1 MLQSSG
7 PDSASSDNP
16 FILRADIPILTRG
29 RGGQCPSITVRVI
42 GPSLANCAS
51 VVHTSVLAQC
61 LDDAGGILECN
72 FDRGLLRTLQ
82 EAHFWQRL
90 QGQTITLPYQ
100 VHDLLKHHERFFLL
114 QSHVRRVVKAYNLI
128 LDSLAVRNEI

>member
-1 MLQSSG
+1 MGCLSLSFSCIVLTLPLLQS
-7 PDSASSDNP
+7 P
-16 FILRADIPILTRG
+16 
-29 RGGQCPSITVRVI
+29 
-42 GPSLANCAS
+42 
-51 VVHTSVLAQC
+51 
-61 LDDAGGILECN
+61 DDAGGILECN

-100 VHDLLKHHERFFLL
+100 VHDLLKHHERLFLL

-128 LDSLAVRNEI
+128 LDSLAVGKVDTADDFKKAPVGDPGTL